1 MLHFASN
8 WPEGSL
14 ALCENETSSF
24 AVLKQQFWIHRTW
37 TKMLI
42 FTEVFSLIGNQVK
55 TLWPLVPLSSAK
67 KWCVMWKHSWTTSF
81 NQTDDG

>member
-55 TLWPLVPLSSAK
+55 TLWPLVPLSRAEFCQEVVCDVETLSD
-67 KWCVMWKHSWTTSF
+67 H
-81 NQTDDG
+81 QL